1 LVQVIVSVPTTVGVH
16 VAFWGDDEL
25 LNVFT
30 TGESPTAAEPEGVPV
45 IVPVKLPLGVTGAVT
60 VPLGATTVGVAMAV

>member
-1 LVQVIVSVPTTVGVH
+1 LVAERSAIGPGDRERANTVGVH

-45 IVPVKLPLGVTGAVT
+45 IVR
-60 VPLGATTVGVAMAV
+60 